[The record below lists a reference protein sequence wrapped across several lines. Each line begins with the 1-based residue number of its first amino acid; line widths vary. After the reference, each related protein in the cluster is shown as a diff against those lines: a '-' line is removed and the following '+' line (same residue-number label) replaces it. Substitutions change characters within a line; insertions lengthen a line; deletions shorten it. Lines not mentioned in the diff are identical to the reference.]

1 MTLFGGQGVKI
12 LVAEIL
18 NGLYNNRSLG
28 RLGEVIWVD
37 DSLNIQRRSEL
48 PHSNLLYVYL
58 VAILC
63 VFFLVVPFYLNTFL
77 SIFLVIFAALP
88 SADLFHLFYKSMFQ
102 NSNLCRKRDKVPCN
116 LACRAFLQEVKQ
128 ATSL

>member
-1 MTLFGGQGVKI
+1 MILLGGQDVKI

-18 NGLYNNRSLG
+18 NGLYNNRNLG

-37 DSLNIQRRSEL
+37 DSLNIQRRLEL

-63 VFFLVVPFYLNTFL
+63 AFFLVVPFYFNTIL
-77 SIFLVIFAALP
+77 SHFPLIFSALP

-102 NSNLCRKRDKVPCN
+102 NSILFHKQDIILCNRLCT
-116 LACRAFLQEVKQ
+116 
-128 ATSL
+128 TSLSAEI

>member
-1 MTLFGGQGVKI
+1 MILFGGQDVKI

-18 NGLYNNRSLG
+18 NGLYNNRNLG

-37 DSLNIQRRSEL
+37 DSLNIQRRLEL

-63 VFFLVVPFYLNTFL
+63 AFFLVVPFYLNAFL
-77 SIFLVIFAALP
+77 SNCP
-88 SADLFHLFYKSMFQ
+88 
-102 NSNLCRKRDKVPCN
+102 
-116 LACRAFLQEVKQ
+116 
-128 ATSL
+128 